1 MAQRPQKPSGG
12 DREVARDIAA
22 RKCDIGVAINPI
34 IAGYGKLN
42 ADTIPLS
49 KIADHKKAAANL
61 VDKVGFDN

>member
-1 MAQRPQKPSGG
+1 MGGG
-12 DREVARDIAA
+12 DQGHPSELPERRHPRELVGRRLA
-22 RKCDIGVAINPI
+22 VNPI

-49 KIADHKKAAANL
+49 KITDHKKAAANL